1 MSPAA
6 EDEEEVGEWEGEGKV
21 TNAEG
26 SMRVRERPVV
36 RRGIC
41 SLEMMFSLRTRKG
54 KGGLTGQRRVRV
66 LLRG

>member
-1 MSPAA
+1 
-6 EDEEEVGEWEGEGKV
+6 VGEGEGKV

-26 SMRVRERPVV
+26 SMRVKERPVV

-41 SLEMMFSLRTRKG
+41 SLEMMFSLRTRQG
-54 KGGLTGQRRVRV
+54 KGGLTGQRRERV